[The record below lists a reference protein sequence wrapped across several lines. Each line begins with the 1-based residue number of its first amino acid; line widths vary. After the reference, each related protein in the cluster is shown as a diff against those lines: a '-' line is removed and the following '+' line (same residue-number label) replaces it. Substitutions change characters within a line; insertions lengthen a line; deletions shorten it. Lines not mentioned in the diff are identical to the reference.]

1 MDSYE
6 KFFETNPVET
16 AEQLIESFR
25 LRYEVYC
32 VENVFEDP
40 AENPGGLETDTYDAR
55 ALHSLL
61 MRRGSDEV
69 LGSVRLILPLQRLGM
84 SRIGLPIQDVCEH
97 ELLDGDNSIL
107 PWASTAEISRFAVSK
122 KLRSRATELGQDGQ
136 SPHAVPGGKRRVP
149 YASLGLMQAIV
160 AMAAKAGVTHLCA
173 VMEPC
178 LLRMLARLGIHFSP
192 LGPQVTFHGVR
203 QPCYSDLDAMAA
215 RTWVERY
222 DVWRI
227 LTRDG
232 ALWPINRPL
241 AESICLR
248 RSQSAAIALQA

>member
-6 KFFETNPVET
+6 KFFEIIPVET
-16 AEQLIESFR
+16 AEQLTESFR

-32 VENVFEDP
+32 VENAFEDP
-40 AENPGGLETDTYDAR
+40 AQNPNSMETDSCDAR

-61 MRRGSDEV
+61 RRRGSDRV
-69 LGSVRLILPLQRLGM
+69 LGTVRLILPLPEPRMKG
-84 SRIGLPIQDVCEH
+84 IGLPIQDVCEH
-97 ELLDGDNSIL
+97 ELLQGDNSAL

-122 KLRSRATELGQDGQ
+122 KLRSRATEEPAEHFTQ
-136 SPHAVPGGKRRVP
+136 SLPGARRDIH

-160 AMAAKAGVTHLCA
+160 AMAANSGVTHLCA

-178 LLRMLARLGIHFSP
+178 LLRMLSRLGIHFTS
-192 LGPQVTFHGVR
+192 LGPHVGFHGLR
-203 QPCYSDLDAMAA
+203 QPCYSELDVMAA
-215 RTWVERY
+215 RTWVERH

-241 AESICLR
+241 AESFGGR
-248 RSQSAAIALQA
+248 TQSAAIAIHA